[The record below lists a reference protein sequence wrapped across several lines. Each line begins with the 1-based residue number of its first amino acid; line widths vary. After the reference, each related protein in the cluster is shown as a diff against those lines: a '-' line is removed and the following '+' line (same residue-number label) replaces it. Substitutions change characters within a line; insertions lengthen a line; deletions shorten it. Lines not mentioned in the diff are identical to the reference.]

1 MGRFKKRLVLL
12 TEAEEQAKKKQETLK
27 KQNGIPE
34 YGNGMQVREKNAK
47 DYLFGF
53 LRGIIYVLFTVLVFI
68 GLVTL
73 INPGSRSMLF
83 NMILQ
88 IAGR

>member
-34 YGNGMQVREKNAK
+34 DGNGMQVRENNSK
-47 DYLFGF
+47 D
-53 LRGIIYVLFTVLVFI
+53 
-68 GLVTL
+68 
-73 INPGSRSMLF
+73 
-83 NMILQ
+83 
-88 IAGR
+88 

>member
-12 TEAEEQAKKKQETLK
+12 TEAEEQANRKQETLK

-34 YGNGMQVREKNAK
+34 DGNGMQVREKDAK
-47 DYLFGF
+47 DYLIGF
-53 LRGIIYVLFTVLVFI
+53 LHGIIYILFTALVFI

-73 INPGSRSMLF
+73 INPGSRSVLLDLF
-83 NMILQ
+83 LGITE
-88 IAGR
+88 R

>member
-34 YGNGMQVREKNAK
+34 DGNEMQVREKNAK
-47 DYLFGF
+47 DYLLGF
-53 LRGIIYVLFTVLVFI
+53 LRGAIYVLFTILVFI

-73 INPGSRSMLF
+73 INPGSRSILLDLF
-83 NMILQ
+83 LRI
-88 IAGR
+88 IGR

>member
-1 MGRFKKRLVLL
+1 MGRFKKRLALL

-34 YGNGMQVREKNAK
+34 DGNGMQVREKNAK
-47 DYLFGF
+47 DYLF
-53 LRGIIYVLFTVLVFI
+53 

>member
-34 YGNGMQVREKNAK
+34 
-47 DYLFGF
+47 D
-53 LRGIIYVLFTVLVFI
+53 GIPFCF
-68 GLVTL
+68 
-73 INPGSRSMLF
+73 F
-83 NMILQ
+83 NVSCFFF
-88 IAGR
+88 A